1 MSQFSIRR
9 PVTVFM
15 LIVTLLI
22 GGGIFALRLPVE
34 QMPDMKL
41 PIAMVVTS
49 IPNST
54 PTEVEELVTK
64 PIEKGL
70 SAIQDVDTVTSN
82 SSEGASMVMI
92 QFNWGVDLDQ
102 ATLDM
107 RDKLD
112 SVRGSLPKSANAP
125 RVLKLDINSTPVI
138 TLAFTGDQD
147 VNQLKSIAEDVI
159 EPHLE
164 RISGVASVGLTGGQ
178 ERLIRI
184 TVDQAK
190 LQSYGI
196 TLDQINQALA
206 ANNVS
211 GSAGSV
217 DRGNT
222 EIQIRVEG
230 EYQAVSEMGE
240 TPIAVGK
247 GSVKLKDIATIED
260 SLEDV
265 TTISTYNGKPSINIS
280 LTKATGGNTLSI
292 ANSVKENLDAIRK
305 DLPAGTQLDLVTDSS
320 VMISDS
326 VHSVL
331 EHAVL
336 GLIIAAIVLLLF
348 LNSARSTI
356 IATIVIPISFV
367 ATFMMMYFTGQ
378 TINIISL
385 SGLLLGLGSFV
396 DFAVVIIENIFRQ
409 RHEGK
414 SMLQGAIDG
423 SKQVG
428 NAVMASALAQIV
440 VFLPIVFVDG
450 LAGVLFK
457 PLALTVIFSHIAAL
471 LISLMIVPMLSS
483 RWLPTVP
490 DESIYSSGTYKGVNP
505 IIWFNIGFEKLRGI
519 YRHILKWG
527 INHRKSVLIIT
538 LLMFV
543 AAATLVPMV
552 KMEFIPESD
561 QGEFSVSVTMPNG
574 TKLEETQKVT
584 EGIEKEILKIPELD
598 KMIVNI
604 GSGGGAT
611 GVSGSTSANAADI
624 SVKLK
629 DERERP
635 TNTVVSALRQKFVNI
650 PDAEIIVKASSGL
663 SSGSAVNINLKGD
676 NMEVLRELS
685 DKFVAEVKNIP
696 GAVNVKSTLNATREE
711 FEITVN
717 RELASRYGLSAS
729 QILSAVNTSF
739 NGSVATSYRTGED
752 QIDVK
757 ISLPNEYRH
766 DLAYLQTLRITTAQG
781 IDVPLSSVAS
791 IDKRE
796 VPDTITRENQT
807 RQVQITAD
815 LDGTGDVRTVN
826 QKVEALLKNAHFPDG
841 YSADTGGGQNEQ
853 MMESFTNLAVAILLS
868 VVLIY
873 MVMAGQFESLLTPF
887 VIMFSVPPTL
897 IGVLIGLVVTGS
909 SLSVSALTGYIML
922 VGLVVNNAI
931 VMIDFIIQLR
941 KEGQDRD
948 EAIVH
953 GASERLRPILMTTL
967 ATVLALLPMAF
978 ATGSGN
984 ESQAPMAVV
993 VVFGLSFAAVITL
1006 ILVPVVYVIMDNTI
1020 QKRKNRK
1027 LKRQAKRELKKEA
1040 KLQKSVHI

>member
-15 LIVTLLI
+15 LIIALLI

-41 PIAMVVTS
+41 PFAAVVTS
-49 IPNST
+49 IPNAT

-64 PIEKGL
+64 PIEKSL
-70 SAIQDVDTVTSN
+70 ASIENVDTIMSE
-82 SSEGASMVMI
+82 SSEGTSMVMI
-92 QFNWGVDLDQ
+92 QFNWGVDINQ

-107 RDKLD
+107 RDKVD
-112 SVRGSLPKSANAP
+112 GVKGSLPKAANSP
-125 RVLKLDINSTPVI
+125 RVLKVDLNATPVI
-138 TLAFTGDQD
+138 TLSLTGDQD
-147 VNQLKSIAEDVI
+147 INKLKPIAEDII
-159 EPHLE
+159 EPRLE
-164 RISGVASVGLTGGQ
+164 RIAGVAAANMSGGQ
-178 ERLIRI
+178 ARLVKI

-196 TLDQINQALA
+196 TLDQISQALSS
-206 ANNVS
+206 NNVA

-217 DRGNT
+217 YRGNT
-222 EIQIRVEG
+222 EIQLRVQG
-230 EYQAVSEMGE
+230 EYKAVSEMGE
-240 TPIAVGK
+240 TPIPVGK
-247 GSVKLKDIATIED
+247 GSIKLKDIATVED
-260 SLEDV
+260 SLDDV

-280 LTKATGGNTLSI
+280 VTKATGGNTLSI
-292 ANSVKENLDAIRK
+292 ADSVKDSLDSIRK
-305 DLPAGTQLDLVTDSS
+305 ELPPGTQLEMVTDASKP
-320 VMISDS
+320 ISDS
-326 VHSVL
+326 VHSLV
-331 EHAVL
+331 EHAIL

-348 LNSARSTI
+348 LNSIRSTI

-440 VFLPIVFVDG
+440 VFLPVVFVDG
-450 LAGVLFK
+450 IAGVLFK

-471 LISLMIVPMLSS
+471 LVSLMIVPMLGS

-505 IIWFNIGFEKLRGI
+505 IVWFNIGFEKFKSG
-519 YRHILKWG
+519 YRRILKWG

-543 AAATLVPMV
+543 AAGALVPFV
-552 KMEFIPESD
+552 KAEFIPASD
-561 QGEFSVSVTMPNG
+561 TGEFTINVKLPNG
-574 TKLEETQKVT
+574 TVLEETEKVVQD
-584 EGIEKEILKIPELD
+584 IEKEILKVPDLD
-598 KMIVNI
+598 KMTVTV
-604 GSGGGAT
+604 GSGGNSGYSGAAPT
-611 GVSGSTSANAADI
+611 NSADL
-624 SVKLK
+624 SVTLK
-629 DERERP
+629 DGHQA
-635 TNTVVSALRQKFVNI
+635 TDGVVDGLRKKFDSI
-650 PDAEIIVKASSGL
+650 PDAEITMASTTGL
-663 SSGSAVNINLKGD
+663 SSGAAVNINLKGD
-676 NMEVLRELS
+676 DIDVLRELS
-685 DKFVAEVKNIP
+685 DNLVADVKNIP
-696 GAVNVKSTLNATREE
+696 GTVNVKSTLSAVREE
-711 FEITVN
+711 YEITVN
-717 RELASRYGLSAS
+717 RELASRYGLSAT

-757 ISLPNEYRH
+757 ISLPEKNRH
-766 DLAYLQTLRITTAQG
+766 DLSNLKALRITTSQG
-781 IDVPLSSVAS
+781 IDVPLSSVVS
-791 IDKRE
+791 IDKRT
-796 VPDTITRENQT
+796 VPDTVTREDQT

-815 LDGTGDVRTVN
+815 IDGTGDILTIN
-826 QKVEALLKNAHFPDG
+826 QKIDALLKTTHFPEG

-853 MMESFTNLAVAILLS
+853 MMESFMNLAIAILLS

-887 VIMFSVPPTL
+887 VIMFSVPPTV
-897 IGVLIGLVVTGS
+897 IGVLIGLAVTGA

-941 KEGQDRD
+941 KDGQDRD
-948 EAIVH
+948 EAIIH

-984 ESQAPMAVV
+984 ETQAPMAVV

-1006 ILVPVVYVIMDNTI
+1006 ILIPVVYVIMDNMI
-1020 QKRKNRK
+1020 EKRKNRK
-1027 LKRQAKRELKKEA
+1027 LKRQAKREQKKEA

>member
-70 SAIQDVDTVTSN
+70 SSIQDVDTISSQ
-82 SSEGASMVMI
+82 SSEGTSMVMI
-92 QFNWGVDLDQ
+92 QFNWGVDLNQ

-112 SVRGSLPKSANAP
+112 GVRGSLPKAANSP
-125 RVLKLDINSTPVI
+125 RVLKLDLNATPVI
-138 TLAFTGDQD
+138 NLAFTGDQD
-147 VNQLKSIAEDVI
+147 VNKLKPIAEDII
-159 EPHLE
+159 EPQLE
-164 RISGVASVGLTGGQ
+164 RISGVASVGLSGGQ
-178 ERLIRI
+178 ERLVRI

-196 TLDQINQALA
+196 TLDQISQALS
-206 ANNVS
+206 ANNVA

-222 EIQIRVEG
+222 EIQIRVQG

-240 TPIAVGK
+240 TPITVGK
-247 GSVKLKDIATIED
+247 GSVKLKDVATIED
-260 SLEDV
+260 SLDDV

-280 LTKATGGNTLSI
+280 VTKATGGNTLAI
-292 ANSVKENLDAIRK
+292 ANSVKESLDSIRK
-305 DLPAGTQLDLVTDSS
+305 NLPAGTQLEMVTDASKP
-320 VMISDS
+320 ISDS
-326 VHSVL
+326 VHSLV

-356 IATIVIPISFV
+356 IASIVIPISFV
-367 ATFMMMYFTGQ
+367 ATFMMMYFSGQ

-440 VFLPIVFVDG
+440 VFLPVVFVDG
-450 LAGVLFK
+450 IAGVLFK

-471 LISLMIVPMLSS
+471 LVSLLLVPMLSS

-490 DESIYSSGTYKGVNP
+490 DESIYSSGTYKGINP
-505 IIWFNIGFEKLRGI
+505 IIWFNIAFEKFKGGYSR
-519 YRHILKWG
+519 ILKWG
-527 INHRKSVLIIT
+527 INHRKSVLTIT

-543 AAATLVPMV
+543 AAAALIPMV
-552 KMEFIPESD
+552 KTEFIPESD
-561 QGEFSVSVTMPNG
+561 QGEFTLSVTMPNG
-574 TKLEETQKVT
+574 TMLEETEKVVR
-584 EGIEKEILKIPELD
+584 GIEKEILKIPELD
-598 KMIVNI
+598 KMSVTI
-604 GSGGGAT
+604 GSGGGVSS
-611 GVSGSTSANAADI
+611 VSGSTSANAAQI
-624 SVKLK
+624 SVTLK
-629 DERERP
+629 DGHVRP
-635 TNTVVSALRQKFVNI
+635 TDDVVNELRKKVENI
-650 PDAEIIVKASSGL
+650 PDAEIILQSSTGL

-676 NMEVLRELS
+676 DVEVLRELS
-685 DKFVAEVKNIP
+685 DNLVAEVKNIP

-711 FEITVN
+711 YEITIN

-729 QILSAVNTSF
+729 QILSVVSTSF

-796 VPDTITRENQT
+796 VPETITRENQT

-815 LDGTGDVRTVN
+815 IDGTGDILTVN
-826 QKVEALLKNAHFPDG
+826 QKIDALLKGTHFPEG
-841 YSADTGGGQNEQ
+841 YSADTDGGQNEQ

-887 VIMFSVPPTL
+887 VIMFSIPPTL

-948 EAIVH
+948 EAIIH

-1006 ILVPVVYVIMDNTI
+1006 VLIPVVYVIMDNRI
-1020 QKRKNRK
+1020 QKRKERK
-1027 LKRQAKRELKKEA
+1027 LKRQLKKEA
-1040 KLQKSVHI
+1040 KMQQKSVHI